1 MSEGKGQFEQGFL
14 PPVTHQEVPGREQ
27 DLPVEAIHDKLPT
40 PDGGWQEYKAAGKL
54 EGKKALITGESK
66 SRSTRFVSSLTDDF
80 RW

>member
-14 PPVTHQEVPGREQ
+14 PEVTHQDPPGREG

-54 EGKKALITGESK
+54 EGKKAFITGS
-66 SRSTRFVSSLTDDF
+66 SIHMCPCISPSLTSSN